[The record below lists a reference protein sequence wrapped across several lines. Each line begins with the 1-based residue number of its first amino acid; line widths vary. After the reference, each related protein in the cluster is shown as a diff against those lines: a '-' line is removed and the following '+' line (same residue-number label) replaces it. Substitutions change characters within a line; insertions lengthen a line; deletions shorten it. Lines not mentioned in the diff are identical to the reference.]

1 MSSTNRG
8 TIRKV
13 NDFYPTPRVTIESLL
28 KHHEIKYPVLEPCA
42 GEGAIVRL
50 LDPTELIHTNDIDE
64 KYDTV
69 HHLDAGKQWH
79 SDWKDVS
86 TVITNPP
93 FNIALEVIKNV
104 LAHVED
110 GSDVIMLLRLNFL
123 GSKIRKP
130 FFKKNPPYKIFVLSQ
145 RPKFYHGKT
154 DSIEY
159 AWFVW
164 NKGYTDRFVFMEI
177 L

>member
-13 NDFYPTPRVTIESLL
+13 NDFYPTPRETIALLL
-28 KHHEIKYPVLEPCA
+28 KNHIIKYPVLEPCA
-42 GEGAIVRL
+42 GEGAIVRML
-50 LDPTELIHTNDIDE
+50 NSNFMIYKNDIDT
-64 KYDTV
+64 KFDNPY
-69 HHLDAGKQWH
+69 HIDAGKQWH
-79 SDWKDVS
+79 PDWINVK

-93 FNIALEVIKNV
+93 FNIALNVIQNALNNVEV
-104 LAHVED
+104 
-110 GSDVIMLLRLNFL
+110 GSEVIMLLRLNFL
-123 GSKIRKP
+123 GSQERKP
-130 FFKKNPPYKIFVLSQ
+130 FFNENPPKEIFVLSK
-145 RPKFYHGKT
+145 RPKFYNGKT

-164 NKGYTDRFVFMEI
+164 QKGYNEKMCYVEV